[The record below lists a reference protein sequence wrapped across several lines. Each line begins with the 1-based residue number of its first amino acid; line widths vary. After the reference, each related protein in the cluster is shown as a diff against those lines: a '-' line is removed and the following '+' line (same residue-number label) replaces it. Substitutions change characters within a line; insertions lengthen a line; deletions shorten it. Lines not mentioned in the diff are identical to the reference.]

1 MDFVIENYIWF
12 LIIGVIL
19 VMALIGYIAEK
30 TDFVK
35 EKEPKEKK
43 PKKQKKHKKDVEEV
57 PQEIKDESQIEQNDV
72 TTQPEVPQSTMT
84 TGTAM
89 DWELPSTIGEVS
101 GSSVDEISN
110 DSNIVESDM
119 NVSMESPDEI
129 SSLPTANLTTDNSEE
144 EEVVDLSDVTTQL
157 EPQLAEAKFQIAPE
171 QEVDSSIEESK
182 ASSKKKKNKK
192 KKVVKETSSTDDA
205 SLDDIWKF

>member
-157 EPQLAEAKFQIAPE
+157 EPRLAEAKFQIAPE

-182 ASSKKKKNKK
+182 VSSKKKKSKK
-192 KKVVKETSSTDDA
+192 KKEVKETSSTDDA

>member
-1 MDFVIENYIWF
+1 M
-12 LIIGVIL
+12 
-19 VMALIGYIAEK
+19 
-30 TDFVK
+30 
-35 EKEPKEKK
+35 
-43 PKKQKKHKKDVEEV
+43 
-57 PQEIKDESQIEQNDV
+57 

-157 EPQLAEAKFQIAPE
+157 EPRLAEAKFQIAPE

-182 ASSKKKKNKK
+182 ASSKKKKSKK
-192 KKVVKETSSTDDA
+192 KKEVKETSSTDDA